1 MAEAYRIIFALTMQL
16 EGGWTATFPLDRR
29 GQAAPRRANDAKD
42 GMPHW
47 PKKRTIDLRVGDQVF
62 FRGAWHRINSIRAA
76 RDGWL
81 DLYSVKQCQDGGYI
95 YRPRKPR

>member
-1 MAEAYRIIFALTMQL
+1 MAKAYRIIFALAMQL

-62 FRGAWHRINSIRAA
+62 FRGAWHRIRSIRAA

-81 DLYSVKQCQDGGYI
+81 DEDSAKECRDGGYV
-95 YRPRKPR
+95 YRPQRAR

>member
-1 MAEAYRIIFALTMQL
+1 MAKAYRIIFALTMQL

-62 FRGAWHRINSIRAA
+62 FRGAWHRIRSIRAT

-81 DLYSVKQCQDGGYI
+81 SAEEAEKCKDDGYLF
-95 YRPRKPR
+95 RPRKPR

>member
-1 MAEAYRIIFALTMQL
+1 MAKAYRIIFALTMQL

-47 PKKRTIDLRVGDQVF
+47 PKKRTIDLRIGDQVF
-62 FRGAWHRINSIRAA
+62 FRGAWHRIRSIRAA
-76 RDGWL
+76 RDGSL
-81 DLYSVKQCQDGGYI
+81 SVEEAEKCKDDGYLF
-95 YRPRKPR
+95 RPRKLR

>member
-1 MAEAYRIIFALTMQL
+1 MAEAYRIIFVLTMQL

-29 GQAAPRRANDAKD
+29 GQAAPRRANDGKD

-47 PKKRTIDLRVGDQVF
+47 PKKRTIDLREGDQVF

-81 DLYSVKQCQDGGYI
+81 DLYSVTQCRDGGYI

>member
-1 MAEAYRIIFALTMQL
+1 MTPGKSYRIIFALTMQL

-29 GQAAPRRANDAKD
+29 GQATPRRANDAKD

-62 FRGAWHRINSIRAA
+62 FRGGLASHTFDSIGGGRLA
-76 RDGWL
+76 R
-81 DLYSVKQCQDGGYI
+81 
-95 YRPRKPR
+95 

>member
-1 MAEAYRIIFALTMQL
+1 MAKAYRIIFALTMQL
-16 EGGWTATFPLDRR
+16 EGGWTATFPLDCR
-29 GQAAPRRANDAKD
+29 GQAAPPRAKDAKD

-62 FRGAWHRINSIRAA
+62 FRGAWHRIDPIRAT

-81 DLYSVKQCQDGGYI
+81 DEYSAEQCRDGGYI
-95 YRPRKPR
+95 YRPRTPR